1 MAEKGQ
7 EIVKTT
13 PKGKGLSGI
22 KMSAKRRD
30 LISGLLFTLPALIYM
45 MILVGYP
52 IIQNV
57 ILSFKDVN
65 VQTFSK
71 PELQEFVGLAN
82 YVELFTGA
90 ESILPKAIG
99 NTLLFTVGSI
109 FFQFLIGFFLA
120 LFFNKKFLG
129 NNFFRGTIM
138 ISWLLPVTVV
148 GLLFKFIFATQGGIF
163 NQLLMQIGLID
174 APIEWLLHGNTAM
187 FAIIV
192 ANIWIGIP
200 FNMMLLVN
208 GLNQIPEEIYESTSL
223 DGANRWQ
230 TLTQITIPMIKPAIM
245 SVLTLGFVY
254 TFKVFDLVWVMT
266 KGGPVNATELVS
278 TYSYRLSFQEF
289 QFSKGAAVANVMF
302 MILMVVGFFYIK
314 LINDE
319 EEAM

>member
-1 MAEKGQ
+1 MTKEA
-7 EIVKTT
+7 KTT
-13 PKGKGLSGI
+13 RQEKKTFFT
-22 KMSAKRRD
+22 MTAKRRD
-30 LISGLLFTLPALIYM
+30 LVSGVLFTLPALIYM
-45 MILVGYP
+45 LVLVGYP

-65 VQTFSK
+65 VQTFAK
-71 PELQEFVGLAN
+71 PELQKFVGLQN
-82 YVELFTGA
+82 YVELFT
-90 ESILPKAIG
+90 
-99 NTLLFTVGSI
+99 VGSI
-109 FFQFLIGFFLA
+109 LFQFMLGFALA

-163 NQLLMQIGLID
+163 NQLLMQLHLID
-174 APIEWLLHGNTAM
+174 KPIEWLLTGNTAM

-208 GLNQIPEEIYESTSL
+208 GLNQIPGEIYESTSL
-223 DGANRWQ
+223 DGANKWQ
-230 TLTQITIPMIKPAIM
+230 TLVKITIPMIKPAIM

-289 QFSKGAAVANVMF
+289 EFSKGAAVANVMF
-302 MILMVVGFFYIK
+302 VILMLVGFLYIK

-319 EEAM
+319 EEVM